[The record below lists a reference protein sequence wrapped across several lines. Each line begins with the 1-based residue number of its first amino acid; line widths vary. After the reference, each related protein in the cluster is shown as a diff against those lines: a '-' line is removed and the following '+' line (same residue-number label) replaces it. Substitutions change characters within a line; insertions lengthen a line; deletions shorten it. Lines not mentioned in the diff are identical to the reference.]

1 VTAVLPVPG
10 LTDPAKPKKLSASER
25 TLPSG
30 LRVVAVRRPSV
41 PMVEVR
47 LRVPFFSGKASHL
60 ARATLLSGTILT
72 GTGERDRIGLAVAL
86 GQLGG
91 DISVS
96 VDADR
101 LQLSGSALASRLPA
115 LLDLYAEILSSASY
129 SATEVAGERERLIE
143 RITMSRAQP
152 GVIANEAL
160 ARRVAP
166 GHPYAELLPN
176 TEAVAATTA
185 SQLRNLHRDL
195 VLPEGSLL
203 VIVGDVS
210 ASRALDVAE
219 SALAEW
225 TGGPAKVKLAPLP
238 ALRPGPLQIIDR
250 PGSVQTSIRLSGT
263 ALPRRDERYSALQL
277 ANLIFGG
284 YFSSRWVENI
294 REDKGYSYSPR
305 SGLDHLALGSSFT
318 VTADVATEVTAPAI
332 LETMY
337 ELGRIASLPVTETE
351 LESVRQYAIGNLAMS
366 TSTQAGIATTLST
379 LLGTGLSIDWLAE
392 QPVRL
397 SKVTVAEVAEVA
409 SEFLSPRKLVGVA
422 VGDATTITAPLSRVI
437 DVE

>member
-1 VTAVLPVPG
+1 MTAVLPVPG
-10 LTDPAKPKKLSASER
+10 LTDPPKPKKITASER

-47 LRVPFFSGKASHL
+47 LRVPFFSAKDTHL
-60 ARATLLSGTILT
+60 ARTTLLAGTILT
-72 GTGERDRIGLAVAL
+72 GTAERDRIGLAVAL

-115 LLDLYAEILSSASY
+115 LLGLYAEILTSASY
-129 SATEVAGERERLIE
+129 PAAEVGSERDRLVE
-143 RITMSRAQP
+143 RITMSRSQP

-166 GHPYAELLPN
+166 GHPYGALLPS

-185 SQLRNLHRDL
+185 GQLRTLHRGL

-203 VIVGDVS
+203 VIVGDVP
-210 ASRALDVAE
+210 AARALDVAE
-219 SALAEW
+219 SALAGW
-225 TGGPAKVKLAPLP
+225 TGGAAKAKRAPLP

-250 PGSVQTSIRLSGT
+250 PGSVQTSIRLSGV
-263 ALPRRDERYSALQL
+263 ALSRSDDRYSALQL

-305 SGLDHLALGSSFT
+305 SGLEHLVLGSSFT

-337 ELGRIASLPVTETE
+337 ELGRIASLPVTDTE
-351 LESVRQYAIGNLAMS
+351 LESVRQYAIGNLALS

-379 LLGTGLSIDWLAE
+379 LLATGMTIDWLTE

-397 SKVTVAEVAEVA
+397 SRVTVAEVAEVA
-409 SEFLSPRKLVGVA
+409 SDFLAPRKLVGVA
-422 VGDATTITAPLSRVI
+422 VGDATAITGPLSGI
-437 DVE
+437 LDVE